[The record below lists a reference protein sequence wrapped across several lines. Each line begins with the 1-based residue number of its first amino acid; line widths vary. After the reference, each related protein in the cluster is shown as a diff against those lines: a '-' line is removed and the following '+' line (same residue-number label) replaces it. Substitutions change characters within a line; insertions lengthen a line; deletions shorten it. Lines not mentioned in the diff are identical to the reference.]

1 MGFLRELLFIITP
14 TKILEL
20 VGCFDQES
28 IFFSEMWFSSNT
40 CVSFY
45 DLDVYW
51 KTITT
56 TYFFLDDNFRRQEVL
71 ILSSVYSNNKC
82 DLFETNFK

>member
-1 MGFLRELLFIITP
+1 MGFLQELLFIITP

-20 VGCFDQES
+20 VGFDQEN
-28 IFFSEMWFSSNT
+28 IFFSEMCFFSNT

-56 TYFFLDDNFRRQEVL
+56 TYLFLDYNFRRQEVL